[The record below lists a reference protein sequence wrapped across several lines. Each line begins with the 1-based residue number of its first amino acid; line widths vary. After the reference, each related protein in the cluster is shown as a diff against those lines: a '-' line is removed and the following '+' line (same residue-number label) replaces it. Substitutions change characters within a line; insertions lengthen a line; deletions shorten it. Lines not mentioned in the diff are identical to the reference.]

1 MDKIILEAKNVSK
14 SYSNGENRLNVLSDI
29 NLTLIEKEIITI
41 TGQSGCG
48 KSTLLNILSTLD
60 KPDKGEIK
68 INGKEIFNLD
78 SDEISLIRN
87 TNIGFVFQFHHLL
100 PDFTAFENI
109 NMPNMI
115 GNDDYDENKINEFI
129 RFLNLDNIKHKF
141 PSELSGGER
150 QRVAVLRAII
160 RRPKILFA
168 DEPTGNLDEKNAS
181 LLVDLFKEINS
192 NFDISII
199 ITTHNPDVAQIG
211 NRSYSL
217 NKQKLIEN
225 NLENE
230 KKLLENS

>member
-68 INGKEIFNLD
+68 INGKEIIKLD

-87 TNIGFVFQFHHLL
+87 TYVGFVFQFHHLL

-115 GNDDYDENKINEFI
+115 GNDDYDENKTNEFI
-129 RFLNLDNIKHKF
+129 RFLNLDNIKHKY